1 MGFIKEKLTADEKA
15 ELLDLIE
22 AHRQELVPVI
32 VPITLLNHFLRR
44 FPNEYIDKQHYLT
57 PHPRELMLRNS
68 I

>member
-1 MGFIKEKLTADEKA
+1 LNADEKA

-22 AHRQELVPVI
+22 AHRKEMVPVI

-44 FPNEYIDKQHYLT
+44 FPNDYIARQYYLA